1 MGELEL
7 LKSMWAHKVKR
18 NTKLIVSEVTYDQGK
33 GHLNNDHWHFQVPY
47 AFRDALDLKYEQRM
61 KNKKPYM
68 VWTQGPLLRF
78 KDGDVLT
85 SKCGT
90 KAVQVK
96 YANGMGWDTAV
107 DQMYEGSVV
116 FESFDIKDG
125 SYISSGEKNVTQ
137 MQFLNMVIHGENYS

>member
-47 AFRDALDLKYEQRM
+47 AFLDALDLKYEQRM

-78 KDGDVLT
+78 KDGD
-85 SKCGT
+85 
-90 KAVQVK
+90 
-96 YANGMGWDTAV
+96 
-107 DQMYEGSVV
+107 
-116 FESFDIKDG
+116 F
-125 SYISSGEKNVTQ
+125 
-137 MQFLNMVIHGENYS
+137 

>member
-61 KNKKPYM
+61 KIKNHTWYGHKAHCY
-68 VWTQGPLLRF
+68 G
-78 KDGDVLT
+78 
-85 SKCGT
+85 SK
-90 KAVQVK
+90 
-96 YANGMGWDTAV
+96 TAI
-107 DQMYEGSVV
+107 
-116 FESFDIKDG
+116 F
-125 SYISSGEKNVTQ
+125 
-137 MQFLNMVIHGENYS
+137 